1 MVATWV
7 CRVYE
12 ILSVS
17 LGLVL
22 ISCVNALACQRV
34 CNVEFVGCCW
44 RYPGTITITGTMCIC
59 RRPGFL
65 FMVMPVHLLVVSLVC
80 LLVVC
85 KVTGDPLGAIY

>member
-1 MVATWV
+1 MVATCV

-44 RYPGTITITGTMCIC
+44 RIPGTITVTGTMCIC

-65 FMVMPVHLLVVSLVC
+65 FMVMPVHLFVVSLVC